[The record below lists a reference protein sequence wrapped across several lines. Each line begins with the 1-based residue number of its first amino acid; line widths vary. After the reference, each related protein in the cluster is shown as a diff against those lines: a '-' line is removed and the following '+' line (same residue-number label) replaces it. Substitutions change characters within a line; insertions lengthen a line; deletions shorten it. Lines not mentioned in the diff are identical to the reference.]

1 MIRAPFLSGVVV
13 AAIFATA
20 CSGQKHESAGIAG
33 AKSAMPAD
41 VRAFVAKR
49 TQCDHFRGEE
59 PYDAARAI
67 DLARRMRAT
76 CTGTDATLARL
87 KRVHRGDRTAM
98 QALSVYDA
106 RIE

>member
-1 MIRAPFLSGVVV
+1 MIRAPLLPGIV
-13 AAIFATA
+13 AAAVFATG
-20 CSGQKHESAGIAG
+20 CSAQPRAASAG
-33 AKSAMPAD
+33 MPAD

-59 PYDAARAI
+59 PYDAARAA
-67 DLARRMRAT
+67 DLDRRMRAT

-87 KRVHRGDRTAM
+87 KRAHHRDRTAM
-98 QALSVYDA
+98 QALSAYDA

>member
-1 MIRAPFLSGVVV
+1 MIRAPLLPGIVA
-13 AAIFATA
+13 AAIFATG
-20 CSGQKHESAGIAG
+20 CSAQPRAAAVG
-33 AKSAMPAD
+33 MPAD

-59 PYDAARAI
+59 PYDAARAA
-67 DLARRMRAT
+67 DLDRRMRAT

-87 KRVHRGDRTAM
+87 KRIHHRDRS
-98 QALSVYDA
+98 ALRALAGFDA

>member
-1 MIRAPFLSGVVV
+1 MRHQVQHALVE
-13 AAIFATA
+13 AA
-20 CSGQKHESAGIAG
+20 AG
-33 AKSAMPAD
+33 MPAD

-59 PYDAARAI
+59 PYDAARAA
-67 DLARRMRAT
+67 DLDRRMRAT

-87 KRVHRGDRTAM
+87 KRIHHRDRAAM
-98 QALSVYDA
+98 QALSTYDA

>member
-1 MIRAPFLSGVVV
+1 MTRVRLLSGIV
-13 AAIFATA
+13 AAAISATG
-20 CSGQKHESAGIAG
+20 CSAYPRAAAG
-33 AKSAMPAD
+33 MPAD

-59 PYDAARAI
+59 PYDAARAAEL
-67 DLARRMRAT
+67 DRRMRAT

-87 KRVHRGDRTAM
+87 KRAHHRDRAAL
-98 QALSVYDA
+98 QALSAYDA